1 MGRGSGCGVTPSI
14 TPGPCSGVGRSQ
26 PGAPAHRPLSG
37 RYLQA
42 LPSCLPGEGRRGS
55 AGPPSPPPAASL
67 PAAPSRA
74 AVLGGTEGP
83 GPCRR
88 RGAAS
93 SMVSLGVWERGIRD
107 PRALTSDPVPSVPSP
122 GERGSPM
129 DAGAGGWHLWGAG
142 GGITPYIH
150 MGTLRRDWDG
160 GHRAVPV
167 VPSPGS
173 SS

>member
-26 PGAPAHRPLSG
+26 PGAPSSPPPLWAVSPSSPFLLAWGRKERQCRPPQS
-37 RYLQA
+37 
-42 LPSCLPGEGRRGS
+42 
-55 AGPPSPPPAASL
+55 PPAASL